1 MPKGALAF
9 EKIEKIWKN
18 FGELA
23 TFRHP
28 SKVRRHKVCA
38 ISGIRNTS
46 KNGVVKIT
54 NGTPGRQNHYHG
66 KKKKK
71 KIPSLPRII
80 MRRKGWTSIPDS
92 RILEIDIEP
101 TLNFENDINKICK
114 KTGQK
119 LNTLARISPYMALK
133 KRNTIMKA
141 LIML

>member
-9 EKIEKIWKN
+9 EKIGKIWKN

-28 SKVRRHKVCA
+28 SEVRRHKVCA

-71 KIPSLPRII
+71 
-80 MRRKGWTSIPDS
+80 
-92 RILEIDIEP
+92 
-101 TLNFENDINKICK
+101 
-114 KTGQK
+114 
-119 LNTLARISPYMALK
+119 NTVAAQNHHEEEGLDVYS
-133 KRNTIMKA
+133 
-141 LIML
+141 